1 MSEKNKSLNI
11 PEYRAKR
18 IDSDE
23 YIVGQIQR
31 GLIAMSILLVR

>member
-23 YIVGQIQR
+23 YIVGQIMER
-31 GLIAMSILLVR
+31 RIYKMVYL